1 MKRFSNKIPDL
12 LNQISQVDNMILL
25 HKGNNDEM
33 MLQQYQARKMDYL
46 KELVSELIRLSAS
59 TPRIHQI
66 IRTIINQIEAITPV
80 VDDQEISKQFRFSL
94 TELEELIEV

>member
-1 MKRFSNKIPDL
+1 MKRFSNKISDL
-12 LNQISQVDNMILL
+12 LHQISQVDNMILL

>member
-1 MKRFSNKIPDL
+1 
-12 LNQISQVDNMILL
+12 
-25 HKGNNDEM
+25 

-66 IRTIINQIEAITPV
+66 IKTIINQIAAITPV
-80 VDDQEISKQFRFSL
+80 VDEQEISKLFRFSL
-94 TELEELIEV
+94 TELEEVIEV